1 MKKLLLV
8 SLFILGATS
17 FAAVS
22 GTASKAEMIIK
33 VRGNVIAK
41 SGTNLII
48 EPVKNAGID
57 GSSMAFDFGSL
68 VEGTSQS
75 LEGTFK
81 VYKADSSV
89 LATAGKTVSVGILD
103 AAGTGTDPTSET
115 TNVGSSNVS
124 VKYVVSTAVDSGNKV
139 INGTLGVN
147 VTAPSGAVAGT
158 FLDTTKKL
166 AVIIKP

>member
-22 GTASKAEMIIK
+22 GTANKAEMIIK
-33 VRGNVIAK
+33 VKGNVIAK
-41 SGTNLII
+41 TETNLII

-81 VYKADSSV
+81 VYKANSDV
-89 LATAGKTVSVGILD
+89 LNADMTKVSVGILS
-103 AAGTGTDPTSET
+103 ANGTDTTPTAET
-115 TNVGSSNVS
+115 ANVGKSNVK
-124 VKYVVSTAVDSGNKV
+124 VKYVVSTVASSDKKV
-139 INGTLGVN
+139 INGVLDVN
-147 VTAPSGAVAGT
+147 VTAPTGATAGT

-166 AVIIKP
+166 AVIIK

>member
-22 GTASKAEMIIK
+22 GTTDKAEMIIK
-33 VRGNVIAK
+33 VKGNVIAK
-41 SGTNLII
+41 TETNLII

-81 VYKADSSV
+81 VYKANSSV
-89 LATAGKTVSVGILD
+89 LATPGRTVSVGILN
-103 AAGTGTDPTSET
+103 ANGTDTTPTAET
-115 TNVGSSNVS
+115 TNVGRSNVK
-124 VKYVVSTAVDSGNKV
+124 VKYVVNTVASSDNKE
-139 INGTLGVN
+139 INGVLDVN
-147 VTAPSGAVAGT
+147 VTAPTGAVAGT

-166 AVIIKP
+166 AVIIK

>member
-8 SLFILGATS
+8 SLFILGTTS

-22 GTASKAEMIIK
+22 VTASKAEMIIK
-33 VRGNVIAK
+33 VRGNVIDK
-41 SGTNLII
+41 SKTDLVI
-48 EPVKNAGID
+48 EPIKNAGVD

-68 VEGTSQS
+68 AVGTSQS

-81 VYKADSSV
+81 IYNANSTV
-89 LATAGKTVSVGILD
+89 LNTDMSKVSVGILN
-103 AAGTGTDPTSET
+103 AAGTGTEPTAET
-115 TNVGSSNVS
+115 INVGNSKVD
-124 VKYVVSTAVDSGNKV
+124 VKYVVNTAVDSSNKV

-147 VTAPSGAVAGT
+147 VTASNDAVAGA

-166 AVIIKP
+166 SVVINP

>member
-22 GTASKAEMIIK
+22 GTANKAEMIIK
-33 VRGNVIAK
+33 VKGNVIAN
-41 SGTNLII
+41 SETNLII

-68 VEGTSQS
+68 VVGTSQS

-89 LATAGKTVSVGILD
+89 LPPSGKTVSVGILN
-103 AAGTGTDPTSET
+103 ANGTDTESTAET
-115 TNVGSSNVS
+115 VSVGRSNVR
-124 VKYVVSTAVDSGNKV
+124 VKYVVNTVASSDKKV
-139 INGTLGVN
+139 INGVLDVN
-147 VTAPSGAVAGT
+147 VTAPTGATAGT

-166 AVIIKP
+166 AVIIK

>member
-8 SLFILGATS
+8 SLFILGTAS

-22 GTASKAEMIIK
+22 GTPDKAEMQIK
-33 VRGNVIAK
+33 VRGNVIDK
-41 SGTNLII
+41 SKTDLVI
-48 EPVKNAGID
+48 EPIKNAGVD

-68 VEGTSQS
+68 AVGTSQS

-81 VYKADSSV
+81 IYNANSTV
-89 LATAGKTVSVGILD
+89 LNTDMSKVSVGILN
-103 AAGTGTDPTSET
+103 ANGTDTVPTAET
-115 TNVGSSNVS
+115 INVGNSKVD
-124 VKYVVSTAVDSGNKV
+124 VKYVVNTAVDSSNKV

-147 VTAPSGAVAGT
+147 VTASNDAVAGA

-166 AVIIKP
+166 AVVINP

>member
-48 EPVKNAGID
+48 EPVKNAGVD

-68 VEGTSQS
+68 AVGTSQS

-81 VYKADSSV
+81 IYNANSTV
-89 LATAGKTVSVGILD
+89 LNTDMSKVSVGILD
-103 AAGTGTDPTSET
+103 AAGTDTTPTAET

-147 VTAPSGAVAGT
+147 VTAFDSAVAGT

-166 AVIIKP
+166 AVIIK

>member
-8 SLFILGATS
+8 SLFMLGATS
-17 FAAVS
+17 FSAVS

-33 VRGNVIAK
+33 VKGNVIAK
-41 SGTNLII
+41 TGTNLII

-81 VYKADSSV
+81 VYKANSDV
-89 LATAGKTVSVGILD
+89 LNVDMTKVSVGILN
-103 AAGTGTDPTSET
+103 ANGTDTAPTAET
-115 TNVGSSNVS
+115 ANVGRSNVK
-124 VKYVVSTAVDSGNKV
+124 VKYVVNTVASSDKKV
-139 INGTLGVN
+139 IDGVLDIN
-147 VTAPSGAVAGT
+147 VTAPVGAVAGT

-166 AVIIKP
+166 AVIIK

>member
-22 GTASKAEMIIK
+22 GSASKAEMIIK

-41 SGTNLII
+41 TETNLII

-68 VEGTSQS
+68 AIGASQS

-81 VYKADSSV
+81 VYKANSSV
-89 LATAGKTVSVGILD
+89 LNTDMTKVSVGILD
-103 AAGTGTDPTSET
+103 TAGTGTDPTAET
-115 TNVGSSNVS
+115 VSVGRSNVK
-124 VKYVVSTAVDSGNKV
+124 VKYVVNTAASSDNKV
-139 INGTLGVN
+139 INGILDVN
-147 VTAPSGAVAGT
+147 VTAPHNAVAGT